1 MFYKPKRLKKTQ
13 NPWNA
18 VKLLAAVLAV
28 LMVIA
33 FSIKMATN
41 NTVASNDKETVII
54 IIETKNN
61 GTEEVLIEN
70 EPKVLIENEPEAP
83 IEEEQVQEEPIVE
96 EEPEPKEP
104 EAETETNQDRDTTTA
119 SPLVIGPKST
129 KEGEEKSILSQRE
142 REVLAKLLYGE
153 ANHGDLS
160 DCERSMVIWVV
171 FNRFD
176 SNISWFGNTIEEI
189 VTRSGQFV
197 GYRENNPVTR
207 ENLNLVDDVARRWTR
222 EKATR
227 CSDEGRTIPKDFLF
241 FVTDENTP
249 GFHNAFYKWA
259 SGGLGK
265 DGDGKIWYSYLNPIA
280 NPYG

>member
-1 MFYKPKRLKKTQ
+1 MFYKPKRLKQ

-18 VKLLAAVLAV
+18 VKLLAAILAV
-28 LMVIA
+28 LMIIA
-33 FSIKMATN
+33 ISIKMATN
-41 NTVASNDKETVII
+41 NAEASKDKETVII

-70 EPKVLIENEPEAP
+70 EQKVLIENEPEAP

-119 SPLVIGPKST
+119 SPLVIGPKPT

-207 ENLNLVDDVARRWTR
+207 ENLDLVDDVARISCSSLQTKIPPVSTMPSTSGPLVAL
-222 EKATR
+222 EKTATER
-227 CSDEGRTIPKDFLF
+227 
-241 FVTDENTP
+241 
-249 GFHNAFYKWA
+249 
-259 SGGLGK
+259 SGTA
-265 DGDGKIWYSYLNPIA
+265 ISA
-280 NPYG
+280 R